1 MNNYATIHL
10 SDIGR
15 ANPVTYV
22 QQNITVPPQ
31 WAWGQA
37 TRSLIC
43 FNSKTKPW
51 SIRVRSDYSIDVD
64 GYGKSK
70 RYRFKNCADAV
81 RIVNACFKAYE

>member
-37 TRSLIC
+37 TKSLIC

-51 SIRVRSDYSIDVD
+51 SIRVRSDHSIDVD

>member
-70 RYRFKNCADAV
+70 RYRFKDCADAV

>member
-31 WAWGQA
+31 WSWGQA

-51 SIRVRSDYSIDVD
+51 SIRVRSDHSIDVD
-64 GYGKSK
+64 GYGRSK
-70 RYRFKNCADAV
+70 RYRFKDCADAV